1 MKVFVM
7 NQTLKL
13 IQYLMNLNMVM
24 TVARDLQNL
33 ESWRPE
39 AVSTLSEKME
49 NEHFQPCMHIVVMC
63 FQAIASHGST

>member
-1 MKVFVM
+1 
-7 NQTLKL
+7 
-13 IQYLMNLNMVM
+13 LMNLNMVM